1 MNPVRVRIFYP
12 ADPLGVVPGGIDTF
26 LRGVIKCAP
35 SDLEFSLVGMTT
47 DRQARPEGKWTRCR
61 IDQREFDFFPVV
73 SVDDAGGRGRIPLS
87 VRFSLGLRK
96 YRSIVGA
103 DFDVFDFHRPEP
115 ALIFRADRR
124 PKSVYFHND
133 PQTIRSTQSD
143 NLWRRLPA
151 IYERL
156 EQLLFKS
163 FDAVWCVRESGVR
176 TLQQRYPAQAQNIR
190 FIPTWVDGE
199 HFYPVDAAARSVLRR
214 QLAVDHDLDE
224 AAAWVISVGRL
235 DTQKDPQLMLQ
246 AFARQCAAGR
256 KLELLFVGDGV
267 LRSGLEQE
275 AVKLGIGQHVHFLGL
290 RAPSEIAGFLRAAD
304 VFALSSAY
312 EGMPMALLEA
322 LGSGLPAVVTDVG
335 EVRRV
340 VQPGVNGEIAPA
352 GNLSAFS
359 EALGRVVEMNEVW
372 RGEPA
377 IRAVDEYR
385 PEKVLAVAYDSC
397 RRLGADFL
405 RIRQRAQ
412 QAAGDA
418 GRRRGMVVGVP
429 IDALDAEMASQRILS
444 WAGKRESRAV
454 AFVNVHS
461 AIHAGHDESHR
472 EALQA
477 ADLVAPDGA
486 PIAWSLRFKGFRG
499 QQRVDG
505 PGMMWRLCSEA
516 AAAGINIGLYGSTPQ
531 TLQALEQRLGQEFP
545 ALKVAYVHSPPFRA
559 LSAEEEAEVCRAVE
573 AAQLGLLFVS
583 LGCPKQELWIARQQ
597 GRIPAVMLGVG
608 AAFEFHAGTVARA
621 PAWVRENGL
630 EWLHRLLS
638 QPRRLWRRYLFSNS
652 LFLGRS
658 VREVIL
664 GTARRLPLVRRL
676 LKPSLPKAR

>member
-35 SDLEFSLVGMTT
+35 PDLEFSLVGMTT
-47 DRQARPEGKWTRCR
+47 DRLARPEGKWTRCR

-96 YRSIVGA
+96 YRSVVGA

-176 TLQQRYPAQAQNIR
+176 TLQQRYPARAQNIR

-199 HFYPVDAAARSVLRR
+199 HFYPVDAAARSLLRR
-214 QLAVDHDLDE
+214 QLAVDHGLDE
-224 AAAWVISVGRL
+224 AAAWVITVGRL

-256 KLELLFVGDGV
+256 QLELLFVGDGV

-275 AVKLGIGQHVHFLGL
+275 ALKLGVGQHVHFLGL
-290 RAPSEIAGFLRAAD
+290 RAPSEIADFLRSAD

-340 VQPGVNGEIAPA
+340 VQPGVNGEIAPT

-385 PEKVLAVAYDSC
+385 PEKVLAVAYDSY

-412 QAAGDA
+412 QAAADA

-429 IDALDAEMASQRILS
+429 IDALDAETASQRIVG
-444 WAGKRESRAV
+444 WAAKRESRAV
-454 AFVNVHS
+454 VFVNVHS

-486 PIAWSLRFKGFRG
+486 PIAWSLRFKGFHG

-516 AAAGINIGLYGSTPQ
+516 ATAGINIGLYGSTPQ
-531 TLQALEQRLGQEFP
+531 TLQALEQRLRQEFP
-545 ALKVAYVHSPPFRA
+545 TLKVAYVHSPPFRT

-573 AAQLGLLFVS
+573 AAALGLLFVS

-621 PAWVRENGL
+621 PEWVRENGL

-658 VREVIL
+658 AREAIL